1 MTTNTKGL
9 FTPKINL
16 PKAGDT
22 VESSN
27 VRFRGTNESDGVLVL
42 TRDGGGV
49 VLQTR
54 VVGGEWSD
62 SSVEVLPKGTIT
74 VTAYMQL
81 NGDRSDLSDP
91 VTFTVV

>member
-1 MTTNTKGL
+1 MTTGTQDL
-9 FTPKINL
+9 DPPKINH

-27 VRFRGTNESDGVLVL
+27 VRFRGTSESDGMLVV
-42 TRDGGGV
+42 TGSGGIQ

-62 SSVEVLPKGTIT
+62 VSVKDLPKGTIT
-74 VTAYMQL
+74 VTAYML
-81 NGDRSDLSDP
+81 DIGSGVSDP